1 MAYSFI
7 PKYIQQ
13 VLAMRPRQT
22 VTADRWNELFNLLIQ
37 QGDSNAAALAALFTY
52 PLDDLV
58 VGTGIKGVRLNASG
72 QLEIFNGTT
81 WSMPVVTKAQVGLP
95 LADNTPD
102 SQKPVSTPQQYAL
115 NGLKA
120 YIDNIVWASAP
131 FRFYTG
137 PEAPSDPGPYM
148 WLRPV
153 DTIAAYLELGE
164 EPGETLNLTM
174 DGVTQEII
182 NVESSPEG
190 ATYNYTIL

>member
-37 QGDSNAAALAALFTY
+37 QGDSNAAALAALFAY
-52 PLDDLV
+52 PLDDFV
-58 VGTGIKGVRLNASG
+58 TGAGIKGVRLNASG

-81 WSMPVVTKAQVGLP
+81 WSMPVITKAQVGLP

-102 SQKPVSTPQQYAL
+102 SQKPVSIPQQYAF
-115 NGLKA
+115 NNLKA

-137 PEAPSDPGPYM
+137 PEEPSDPGPYM
-148 WLRPV
+148 WLKPV
-153 DTIAAYLELGE
+153 DTIAAYLELGDA
-164 EPGETLNLTM
+164 PGEVLNLTM

-190 ATYNYTIL
+190 ATYKYTIL